1 MNMVKAEFY
10 KLKKSKPFW
19 VCLCVCIFMAA
30 LLPFALSQAVA
41 SGEPDVQDLSLSA
54 VEITSYAFSMPI
66 LNMVAAVF
74 TSIFVS
80 GEFTHGTMKNYV
92 SKGLDREELFA
103 TKFLACAVA
112 VTLMMAVFVP
122 VILLSGT
129 IFLGFDPHGVF
140 SLSAFIGM
148 LLTVWL
154 LMMAYT
160 AVFTAIGMA
169 LRSNGASIGVN
180 ICLVSIFPTLLSA
193 ADFIFK
199 RIGFQISTGWIST
212 NLSAV
217 ATLTP
222 ASGALL
228 TGILVG
234 CVWLMLGIIGGAGM
248 FRRQDIK

>member
-30 LLPFALSQAVA
+30 LLPFALAQAVA

-54 VEITSYAFSMPI
+54 VEITGHAFSMPI
-66 LNMVAAVF
+66 LTMVAAVF

-92 SKGLDREELFA
+92 SKGFHRAKLFGA
-103 TKFLACAVA
+103 KLLVCAVA
-112 VTLMMAVFVP
+112 GTLMMAVFVP

-154 LMMAYT
+154 LMMAYA
-160 AVFTAIGMA
+160 AVFTAIGMT

-180 ICLVSIFPTLLSA
+180 ICLVSIFQTLLSA

-199 RIGFQISTGWIST
+199 RIGFQLSTGWIDA

-217 ATLTP
+217 ATWTP

-228 TGILVG
+228 TGALVG
-234 CVWLMLGIIGGAGM
+234 CVWLLLGIIGGTGM
-248 FRRQDIK
+248 FCRQDIK

>member
-1 MNMVKAEFY
+1 
-10 KLKKSKPFW
+10 
-19 VCLCVCIFMAA
+19 
-30 LLPFALSQAVA
+30 
-41 SGEPDVQDLSLSA
+41 
-54 VEITSYAFSMPI
+54 MPI
-66 LNMVAAVF
+66 LTLVAAVF
-74 TSIFVS
+74 TSVFVS

-92 SKGLDREELFA
+92 SKGFKRTKLFGA
-103 TKFLACAVA
+103 KFLACAVA
-112 VTLMMAVFVP
+112 VTLMMVVFVP

-148 LLTVWL
+148 LLAVWL

-160 AVFTAIGMA
+160 AVFTAIGMT

-199 RIGFQISTGWIST
+199 RIGFQISTGWIDA

-228 TGILVG
+228 TGVLVG
-234 CVWLMLGIIGGAGM
+234 CVWLLLGVIDGTGM